1 MKVQFGCAPINW
13 TNDDLPSLGGE
24 LTYQQ
29 CLSEMALAGYKGS
42 EGGCKYPKDFDV
54 LKKALDLR
62 GLQICNM
69 WFSSFFTTFENERT
83 FAEFEKHMD
92 FTYGLGARVIGVGEC
107 GVTVHG
113 QEETPLFSNCP
124 ILTEEQMKN
133 LAEGL
138 NELGRRAQKKGMKVC
153 FHPHV
158 GTGIQSLDEID
169 RLMKLTDPAL
179 VGLLFDTGHS
189 TIAGEDLVE
198 ILKKY
203 IGRVA
208 HIHVKDVR
216 SEVFEQVK
224 SGGHSFLWGVK
235 NGMFTVPGDGD
246 CVDWMSIFEILKA
259 SDYEGWIVVE
269 AEQDPAKAD
278 PLEYAQK
285 ARAFMREQLGV

>member
-1 MKVQFGCAPINW
+1 
-13 TNDDLPSLGGE
+13 
-24 LTYQQ
+24 
-29 CLSEMALAGYKGS
+29 
-42 EGGCKYPKDFDV
+42 
-54 LKKALDLR
+54 
-62 GLQICNM
+62 
-69 WFSSFFTTFENERT
+69 
-83 FAEFEKHMD
+83 MD

-124 ILTEEQMKN
+124 ILTDEQMKN

-138 NELGRRAQKKGMKVC
+138 NELGRRAQRKGMKVG

-158 GTGIQSLDEID
+158 GTGIQSMKEID
-169 RLMKLTDPAL
+169 RLMELTDPTL

-189 TIAGEDLVE
+189 TIAGENPVS

-203 IGRVA
+203 IGRVV

-216 SEVFEQVK
+216 REVFEQVK
-224 SGGHSFLWGVK
+224 SGDHSFLWGVK
-235 NGMFTVPGDGD
+235 NGMFTVPGDGN
-246 CVDWMSIFEILKA
+246 CVDWMSIFSILKA

-285 ARAFMREQLGV
+285 ARASCASSSAYN

>member
-1 MKVQFGCAPINW
+1 M
-13 TNDDLPSLGGE
+13 
-24 LTYQQ
+24 
-29 CLSEMALAGYKGS
+29 
-42 EGGCKYPKDFDV
+42 
-54 LKKALDLR
+54 
-62 GLQICNM
+62 
-69 WFSSFFTTFENERT
+69 
-83 FAEFEKHMD
+83 
-92 FTYGLGARVIGVGEC
+92 IGVGEC

-189 TIAGEDLVE
+189 TIAGEDPVE

-235 NGMFTVPGDGD
+235 NGMFTVPGDGN
-246 CVDWMSIFEILKA
+246 CVTGCRSLRF
-259 SDYEGWIVVE
+259 
-269 AEQDPAKAD
+269 
-278 PLEYAQK
+278 
-285 ARAFMREQLGV
+285 

>member
-1 MKVQFGCAPINW
+1 
-13 TNDDLPSLGGE
+13 
-24 LTYQQ
+24 
-29 CLSEMALAGYKGS
+29 
-42 EGGCKYPKDFDV
+42 
-54 LKKALDLR
+54 
-62 GLQICNM
+62 M
-69 WFSSFFTTFENERT
+69 WVSSFFTTFENERT

-189 TIAGEDLVE
+189 TIAGEDPVE

-235 NGMFTVPGDGD
+235 NGMFTVPGDGN

>member
-1 MKVQFGCAPINW
+1 
-13 TNDDLPSLGGE
+13 
-24 LTYQQ
+24 
-29 CLSEMALAGYKGS
+29 
-42 EGGCKYPKDFDV
+42 
-54 LKKALDLR
+54 
-62 GLQICNM
+62 
-69 WFSSFFTTFENERT
+69 
-83 FAEFEKHMD
+83 
-92 FTYGLGARVIGVGEC
+92 
-107 GVTVHG
+107 
-113 QEETPLFSNCP
+113 
-124 ILTEEQMKN
+124 
-133 LAEGL
+133 
-138 NELGRRAQKKGMKVC
+138 MKVC

-189 TIAGEDLVE
+189 TIAGEDPVE

-235 NGMFTVPGDGD
+235 NGMFTVPGDGN

>member
-69 WFSSFFTTFENERT
+69 WFSSFFTTFENDRT
-83 FAEFEKHMD
+83 YAAFEDHMD

-113 QEETPLFSNCP
+113 QEETPLFPNSP

-138 NELGRRAQKKGMKVC
+138 NELGRRAQRKGMKVG

-158 GTGIQSLDEID
+158 GTGIQSMKEID
-169 RLMKLTDPAL
+169 RLMELTDPTL

-189 TIAGEDLVE
+189 TIAGENPVS

-203 IGRVA
+203 IDRVV

-216 SEVFEQVK
+216 REVFEQVK
-224 SGGHSFLWGVK
+224 SGDHSFLWGVK
-235 NGMFTVPGDGD
+235 NGMFTVPGDGN
-246 CVDWMSIFEILKA
+246 CVNWDAIFSILKE
-259 SDYEGWIVVE
+259 SNYEGWIVVE

-285 ARAFMREQLGV
+285 ARAFMRKQLGV

>member
-29 CLSEMALAGYKGS
+29 CLSEMALADRS
-42 EGGCKYPKDFDV
+42 THRPE
-54 LKKALDLR
+54 KADHR
-62 GLQICNM
+62 
-69 WFSSFFTTFENERT
+69 WFSSFFTTFENDRT
-83 FAEFEKHMD
+83 YDAFEKHMD

-113 QEETPLFSNCP
+113 QEETPLFPNSP
-124 ILTEEQMKN
+124 VLTEEQMKN

-138 NELGRRAQKKGMKVC
+138 NELGRRAQKKGMKVG

-158 GTGIQSLDEID
+158 GTGIQSLEEID
-169 RLMKLTDPAL
+169 RLMELTDPTL

-189 TIAGEDLVE
+189 TIAGEDPVA

-203 IGRVA
+203 IDRVV

-216 SEVFEQVK
+216 REVFEQVK
-224 SGGHSFLWGVK
+224 AGNHSFLWGVK
-235 NGMFTVPGDGD
+235 NGMYTVPGDGS
-246 CVDWMSIFEILKA
+246 CVDWDAIFSILRG

>member
-1 MKVQFGCAPINW
+1 MKVEFGCAPINW
-13 TNDDLPSLGGE
+13 SNDDLHSLGGE

-42 EGGCKYPKDFDV
+42 EGGWKYPEDHAT

-62 GLQICNM
+62 GLVICNM
-69 WFSSFFTTFENERT
+69 WFSTFFTTFENEKT
-83 FAEFEKHMD
+83 YEAFDKHMER
-92 FTYGLGARVIGVGEC
+92 TYALGARVVGCGEC

-113 QEETPLFSNCP
+113 QEDTPLFSKAP
-124 ILTEEQMKN
+124 VLTDAQMKN

-138 NELGRRAQKKGMKVC
+138 NELGRRAKAKGMKLC

-158 GTGIQSLDEID
+158 GTGIQTMEEID
-169 RLMKLTDPAL
+169 TLMELTDPNL
-179 VGLLFDTGHS
+179 VYLLFDTGHS
-189 TIAGEDLVE
+189 TTGGNDAVAI
-198 ILKKY
+198 IKKY
-203 IGRVA
+203 INRVG

-216 SEVFEQVK
+216 RSVFEEVK
-224 SGGHSFLWGVK
+224 SGDHSFLWGVK

-246 CVDWMSIFEILKA
+246 CVDWDGVFDVIKN

-285 ARAFMREQLGV
+285 ARAFMREKLGC

>member
-1 MKVQFGCAPINW
+1 MNVQFGCAPINW

-29 CLSEMALAGYKGS
+29 CLSEMALAGYLGS
-42 EGGCKYPKDFDV
+42 EVGCKYPKDFDV

-83 FAEFEKHMD
+83 YAEFEKHMD
-92 FTYGLGARVIGVGEC
+92 FTYGLGARVVGVGEC

-113 QEETPLFSNCP
+113 QEETPLFENCP
-124 ILTEEQMKN
+124 ILTDAQMQN

-138 NELGRRAQKKGMKVC
+138 NELGHRAQRKGMKVC
-153 FHPHV
+153 FHPHI
-158 GTGIQSLDEID
+158 GTGIQSLSEID
-169 RLMKLTDPAL
+169 RLMEMTDPAL
-179 VGLLFDTGHS
+179 VWLLFDTGHS
-189 TIAGEDLVE
+189 TIAGEDPVE
-198 ILKKY
+198 ILQKY
-203 IGRVA
+203 IGRTA

-216 SEVFEQVK
+216 RKVLQEVR
-224 SGGHSFLWGVK
+224 SGRHSFLWGVK

-246 CVDWMSIFEILKA
+246 CVDWDAIFRILKG
-259 SDYEGWIVVE
+259 SGYEGWIVVE

-285 ARAFMREQLGV
+285 ARAFMREKLGC